1 MKYQPVPPHEIMEG
15 DCYYITHLG
24 VPDKFYSLMAGSAS
38 ADSLLLLSQR
48 GLVHRTKEEAVSYAD
63 DLLAPGIDEVHTV
76 RLRWRLQ
83 QPEDPHRDCIYCS
96 GTGEGQYEGQSCSM
110 CRGSGIQRK

>member
-24 VPDKFYSLMAGSAS
+24 VPDKFYSLLAGAAS

-63 DLLAPGIDEVHTV
+63 DLLAPGIEEVQIMTELFEEEHE
-76 RLRWRLQ
+76 
-83 QPEDPHRDCIYCS
+83 PPRDCIYCS
-96 GTGEGQYEGQSCSM
+96 GTGEGQHEGQSCSM

>member
-24 VPDKFYSLMAGSAS
+24 VPDKFYSLLAGAAS

-63 DLLAPGIDEVHTV
+63 DLLAPGIEEVQIMSELFEEEHE
-76 RLRWRLQ
+76 
-83 QPEDPHRDCIYCS
+83 PPRDCIYCS